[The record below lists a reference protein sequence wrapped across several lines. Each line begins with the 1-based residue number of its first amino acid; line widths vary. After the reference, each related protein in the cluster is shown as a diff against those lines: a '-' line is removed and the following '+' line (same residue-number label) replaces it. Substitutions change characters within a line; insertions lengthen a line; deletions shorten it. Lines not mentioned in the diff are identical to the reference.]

1 MVLQRLLQPRT
12 FWIVWGVK
20 LPFYTSRP
28 LQEKNNLYLVM
39 ISQLI
44 SGGTLPRV
52 PWPLVTSAIV
62 YHLTDQNRLCSL
74 VILLRHSHSTFC
86 LASVEEKSTFFRRPR
101 DKSYCSLET
110 TEAMVER
117 PGYESMLG
125 GLIGARGC
133 VTIADGCFCRRNEAS
148 LLLLRF
154 GSSAIYGSA

>member
-1 MVLQRLLQPRT
+1 
-12 FWIVWGVK
+12 
-20 LPFYTSRP
+20 
-28 LQEKNNLYLVM
+28 M

-44 SGGTLPRV
+44 SGGKLPRV

-62 YHLTDQNRLCSL
+62 YHDLTIDTMMLQSRLCSL